1 MTDAHESHGQPEEL
15 PQHRILLFEEVFDAQ
30 ECDRL
35 IETGRSME
43 SSGDLMPGAVDTG
56 KGDQIRDV
64 DVAFVMPDEDSRWVF
79 ERLAEVLA
87 QANQDA
93 FRFDLEGFRQ
103 GFQVSRYAA
112 GQHYGWH
119 LDIGPGPGARKKLSI
134 TLQLS
139 DPSDYDGGDLEFRVP
154 DIAASR
160 ARGSMTVFP
169 SWTVHRVSPVTRG
182 ERWSL
187 VSWISGPRFR

>member
-1 MTDAHESHGQPEEL
+1 MTDHPDPQGQPVEL
-15 PQHRILLFEEVFDAQ
+15 PQHRILLFEDVFSPE

-35 IETGRSME
+35 VAMGRDME
-43 SSGDLMPGAVDTG
+43 AAGALAPGAVDSG
-56 KGDQIRDV
+56 RGDQIRDV
-64 DVAFVMPDEDSRWVF
+64 DVAFVMPDESSRWVF

-119 LDIGPGPGARKKLSI
+119 LDLGPGPGARRKLSI

>member
-1 MTDAHESHGQPEEL
+1 MSEDREPQGELVEL
-15 PQHRILLFEEVFDAQ
+15 PQHRILLFEEVFSPE
-30 ECDRL
+30 ECERL
-35 IETGRSME
+35 VETGRALE
-43 SSGDLMPGAVDTG
+43 GAGILLPGVVDTG
-56 KGDQIRDV
+56 RGDDIRDV
-64 DVAFVMPDEDSRWVF
+64 DVAFVMPDEASRWVF

-87 QANQDA
+87 QANKDA
-93 FRFDLEGFRQ
+93 FRFDLEGFGQ

-119 LDIGPGPGARKKLSI
+119 LDIGPGPGARRKLSI

-139 DPSDYDGGDLEFRVP
+139 DPSDYEGGDLEFRVP
-154 DIAASR
+154 DMAASR
-160 ARGSMTVFP
+160 ARGSMTIFP